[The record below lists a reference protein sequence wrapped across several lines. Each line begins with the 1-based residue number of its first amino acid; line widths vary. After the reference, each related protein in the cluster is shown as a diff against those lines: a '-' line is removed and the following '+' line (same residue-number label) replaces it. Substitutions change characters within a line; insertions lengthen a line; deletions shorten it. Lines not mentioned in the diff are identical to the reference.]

1 MNTASIES
9 MKVTLKE
16 LELQWN
22 KINLN
27 NELGASMNS
36 RIIQDPEERRIQ
48 QFSTSSA
55 NRRRF
60 MMYGVRAGYEK
71 TPMTYEELA
80 KLLGVSKD
88 TLSLMWKECKE
99 AGWII
104 TTEDKRSKQT
114 MMASDKMLECYNNY
128 SAWVRYQCHQK
139 SMRTVATAI
148 WELKN
153 LIDAAEIKNAE

>member
-9 MKVTLKE
+9 MKATLEE

-22 KINLN
+22 KINLH
-27 NELGASMNS
+27 NEIGASMNS

-48 QFSTSSA
+48 EYATSSA

-71 TPMTYEELA
+71 TPLTYEQLA
-80 KLLGVSKD
+80 NLLGVSKD

-104 TTEDKRSKQT
+104 TTEGKRSKQT
-114 MMASDKMLECYNNY
+114 MIASDKMLECYNNY
-128 SAWVRYQCHQK
+128 SAWVRYQCHQR

-153 LIDAAEIKNAE
+153 LIDAAEIKNAQ